1 MIRVATIED
10 APALA
15 ALINEAFQVEAFFK
29 IGDRTSVDEI
39 AALMNSGEFLI
50 AADSHGRMNGC
61 VYLTCQDDR
70 AYFGMLSIDPPKQ
83 GAGLGSRLI
92 EAVETRARKRGCRFM
107 DIHIVNL
114 REELPGYYR
123 RFGYLEQGTLPFSDP
138 SRACRPCYFIVMSKD
153 IRSGLMARIVHS
165 FH

>member
-1 MIRVATIED
+1 MIRIATAED

-39 AALMNSGEFLI
+39 VALMNAGEFVI
-50 AADSHGRMNGC
+50 AADSHGRMDGC
-61 VYLTCQDDR
+61 VYLTCHDDR
-70 AYFGMLSIDPPKQ
+70 AYFGMLSIDPPRQ
-83 GAGLGSRLI
+83 GTGLGGRLI
-92 EAVETRARKRGCRFM
+92 DAVETRARNRGCRFM

-123 RFGYLEQGTLPFSDP
+123 RLGYVELGTLPFSDP
-138 SRACRPCYFIVMSKD
+138 SRASRPCHFIVMSKKL
-153 IRSGLMARIVHS
+153 SQPV
-165 FH
+165 